1 MSYLTKEIID
11 QLQSPIPK
19 EMCAYS
25 VCKNCGEVDLVD
37 FKTAFALILLMPEEE
52 LEKNQSQT
60 QWTDYYIE
68 TNFCPTCQNNS
79 SEVSIKR
86 IPKKT

>member
-1 MSYLTKEIID
+1 MSYLTTKILERLH
-11 QLQSPIPK
+11 QPIP
-19 EMCAYS
+19 EGMCAYL

-52 LEKNQSQT
+52 LEKNQYQT

-79 SEVSIKR
+79 NEVSIKR

>member
-1 MSYLTKEIID
+1 MSYLTKEI
-11 QLQSPIPK
+11 LEKLKKPIP
-19 EMCAYS
+19 EGICAYS
-25 VCKNCGEVDLVD
+25 VCKKCGSVDLVD
-37 FKTAFALILLMPEEE
+37 FETALTLILLMPEKD
-52 LEKNQSQT
+52 LEKTDPQT

-68 TNFCPTCQNNS
+68 TNFCPTCKNNS